1 MVDAE
6 IQELVKPEGMPPLQ
20 WEWWKEWWAQDYSWN
35 SERFKPYREVISN
48 SYNASAPIVALES
61 ELKSQRQLIESP
73 DGLLFHIC
81 WLPPY
86 WRDGTESEFYR
97 DPKSV
102 RNRATNA
109 FVTYFKEHSGTY
121 AGLTSTFAL
130 MQTHLSHGVPISLAE
145 KSFMGGPFLRVRV
158 GGGHV
163 VQLRNCL
170 FSFDQQEDSNSFAV
184 DWNVMLYRS
193 TFSTP
198 RSSAPAL
205 NFSYINFLSSFNLSD
220 CNIEEST
227 RFLNCSFTGN
237 FFLGESK
244 NSNFQRIFDG
254 SILFVDC
261 TFNGQV
267 NANQTE
273 QYKGI
278 NFNNCTFRNRFGAST
293 LRVHRGISSVLS
305 FSRSVFEDKVI
316 ISSDNLIEVVPAF
329 ADTTLQKGIDFGPFK
344 AVIDE
349 KFFKRLR
356 GNILEEMASW
366 PAFSAEKNINLSD
379 LQVHEDAELSRMI
392 SGVRVV
398 RLASQSRGDKLSEA
412 HLHALELAAYQRL
425 STTNGASRTFARLYG
440 LLSDY
445 GCSLSKPIAWGGL
458 LFLVSAFLYVLL
470 NEMSQSTSY
479 LQHVDWPQV
488 FHQLSR
494 RDFSIVPESL
504 RHVDFCEIGQAFL
517 YSLSRIIPVGPWQD
531 LVFTDSILST
541 GKGASISPS
550 SWQKIVVVI
559 VATLQSLFSAIFIFL
574 FGLAARRKFQVG

>member
-6 IQELVKPEGMPPLQ
+6 IQELMKPEDMPPLQ
-20 WEWWKEWWAQDYSWN
+20 WEWWKEWWEQDYSWN
-35 SERFKPYREVISN
+35 SERFKPYREVILN
-48 SYNASAPIVALES
+48 SYNASGSLVPLES
-61 ELKSQRQLIESP
+61 TLKPEGQLIESP

-86 WRDGTESEFYR
+86 WRDGTESEFYL
-97 DPKSV
+97 DPRSV
-102 RNRATNA
+102 RNHATKA
-109 FVTYFKEHSGTY
+109 FVTYFREYSGTY

-130 MQTHLSHGVPISLAE
+130 MQTCISHGIPLSRAD
-145 KSFMGGPFLRVRV
+145 KSFLGGPFLRMKV
-158 GGGHV
+158 GGNHG
-163 VQLRNCL
+163 VQLQNCL
-170 FSFDQQEDSNSFAV
+170 FSFDKQEDSNSIAV
-184 DWNVMLYRS
+184 DWNVILYRS

-205 NFSYINFLSSFNLSD
+205 NFSYINFLSPFNLSD
-220 CNIEEST
+220 CHLEEST
-227 RFLNCSFTGN
+227 RFLNCCFTSN
-237 FFLGESK
+237 FFLGETK
-244 NSNFQRIFDG
+244 DSNFQRIFDG

-261 TFNGQV
+261 IFNGQV

-278 NFNNCTFRNRFGAST
+278 NFNNCTFRNRFSAST
-293 LRVHRGISSVLS
+293 LQVHRGISSVLS

-316 ISSDNLIEVVPAF
+316 ISSNNLIEVVPAF
-329 ADTTLQKGIDFGPFK
+329 ADTTLQKGIDFDPFE
-344 AVIDE
+344 AVLDE

-356 GNILEEMASW
+356 ANILAEMASW

-392 SGVRVV
+392 SGIRVV

-458 LFLVSAFLYVLL
+458 LFLVSAFLYALL

-479 LQHVDWPQV
+479 LQQLDWLQV
-488 FHQLSR
+488 FNDLSYL
-494 RDFSIVPESL
+494 DLSIVLESL
-504 RHVDFCEIGQAFL
+504 KHFDFCEIGQAFL

-531 LVFTDSILST
+531 LVFADSILST

-550 SWQKIVVVI
+550 SWQKVAVVI

-574 FGLAARRKFQVG
+574 FGLAVRRKFQVG